1 MQRLCRLNPVL
12 LKVSLILLFSLTPAH
27 ANRHIWIKGEP
38 THPIIETK
46 LLDSGTEAIPVWF
59 LPRLGISVTNDAES
73 LELRHEEKTL
83 FYVYGIG
90 WESNFDVSADL
101 PVPETYHTSR
111 HVSLRVLEELGIP
124 FDATDGTLSVYPPP
138 KSPLAL
144 TDVRRS
150 VAREDNLET
159 SRLVLEFSDTL
170 DFELKKTPQKISLL
184 LPLFKTDAKT
194 PLVQQLPGMGTI
206 GYQLNPD
213 NRQTRFELKTSA
225 GSNTEVFTLDKPF
238 RIVLD
243 TRLNLD
249 VTPKRPGVEYHT
261 QGLLHT
267 IFFDPQQYQPKIA
280 TARRGTGLSVGEFV
294 QLNKAVGGVNGG
306 YFDPAT
312 SLPVDLIALDGQ
324 MLSSSLER
332 RATLGIRQDG
342 TLNWGF
348 PKPRYVASGDF
359 GSVRINTIGSKANPD
374 WLTLFVGD
382 GKTAVGDDDLQTL
395 YIKKNSVSRTVNG
408 RNVPGPN
415 DWTLT
420 FKRERFPKLPEK
432 VGQSIDLSLHWYSE
446 DWQDTKEALA
456 AGPML
461 IREGRYVLNPKLEG
475 FNTHGSIWR
484 RTRQV
489 AFGVLQDGRYAIAYL
504 EWGTPEEFAKAL
516 LKAKIHTALRLDSGS
531 SASVFAAGKYLNHGN
546 RRRVPNA
553 IVMVPK
559 KPPLVQARH

>member
-1 MQRLCRLNPVL
+1 MQRLCRFNPVL
-12 LKVSLILLFSLTPAH
+12 LKVSLIFLFSLTSVY

-59 LPRLGISVTNDAES
+59 LPRLGISISNDSES
-73 LELRHEEKTL
+73 LELRYEEKTL
-83 FYVYGIG
+83 FYVYGVG
-90 WESNFDVSADL
+90 WEGNFDVSADL

-124 FDATDGTLSVYPPP
+124 FNTTDETLSVYPPP
-138 KSPLAL
+138 KPPLTL
-144 TDVRRS
+144 TNVRRS
-150 VAREDNLET
+150 VTREDNLET
-159 SRLVLEFSDTL
+159 SRLVLEFSDTV
-170 DFELKKTPQKISLL
+170 DFELKKTPQKISLV
-184 LPLFKTDAKT
+184 LPNFKANPKA
-194 PLVQQLPGMGTI
+194 PLTQELPGMGTI
-206 GYQLNPD
+206 GYHLLLGS
-213 NRQTRFELKTSA
+213 RQTHFNLETA
-225 GSNTEVFTLDKPF
+225 TGSNTEVFTLEDPF

-243 TRLNLD
+243 TRLKLES
-249 VTPKRPGVEYHT
+249 TPTRPGIEYHT

-267 IFFDPQQYQPKIA
+267 ISFDPKQYQPKITSA
-280 TARRGTGLSVGEFV
+280 QRGTGLSVGEFV
-294 QLNKAVGGVNGG
+294 QLNNAVGGVNGG

-312 SLPVDLIALDGQ
+312 SLPVDLVTLNGQ

-342 TLNWGF
+342 TLHLGF

-359 GSVRINTIGSKANPD
+359 GTVRINTIGSKANPD

-395 YIKKNSVSRTVNG
+395 YLKNNSVSRIVNG
-408 RNVPGPN
+408 RNVPGAN
-415 DWTLT
+415 VWTLT
-420 FKRERFPKLPEK
+420 YSRKRFPKLPEK

-461 IREGRYVLNPKLEG
+461 IRDGQYVLNPKQEG
-475 FNTHGSIWR
+475 FNTQGSIWR

-489 AFGVLQDGRYAIAYL
+489 AFGISQDGRYVIAYL
-504 EWGTPEEFAKAL
+504 EWGTPEEFARAL
-516 LKAKIHTALRLDSGS
+516 LKTNIHTALRLDSGS

-546 RRRVPNA
+546 RRKVPNA

-559 KPPLVQARH
+559 KTSTAQAQR